1 MSITKKSDELIQFF
15 TKYQCIPF
23 VKPNKNTKI
32 IFKKLYKEIMT
43 SDKLIQKYKKQLGV
57 RFHNPTIEKIH
68 SVSDIPRPETASF
81 QGIPSKIV
89 KYILSESV
97 VKVSYYFSLFDK
109 KIEIHFVDETFAPEK
124 YNSFVDRI
132 LVWLGFIIP
141 HTSKECSKDLT
152 IFVYLMDLEKKIPD
166 NRMQILDQIH
176 VNTAYTYSCKRKNE
190 IVIYR
195 KEEWFKVLLHETFH
209 NLGLD
214 FSNMNNSECHRMI
227 HKMFPLKSEVNLF
240 EAYAECWAEILNVL
254 FVSFFTLKNRGDEK
268 EFLSTSFSLIYL
280 EQCFSIFQMVKLLQ
294 FMGLRYENLY
304 SRDEQS
310 RIVRENLYRE
320 NTNVFSYYIIT
331 TLLLSHYEEFIGWC
345 DKEHTSLFAFK
356 KTLLH
361 QKKFCGFIQSYY
373 KSIEFLSDIHCVE
386 ESIEKIKRY
395 NGKERDFLMNT
406 LRMSISELK

>member
-1 MSITKKSDELIQFF
+1 
-15 TKYQCIPF
+15 
-23 VKPNKNTKI
+23 
-32 IFKKLYKEIMT
+32 
-43 SDKLIQKYKKQLGV
+43 
-57 RFHNPTIEKIH
+57 
-68 SVSDIPRPETASF
+68 
-81 QGIPSKIV
+81 
-89 KYILSESV
+89 
-97 VKVSYYFSLFDK
+97 
-109 KIEIHFVDETFAPEK
+109 
-124 YNSFVDRI
+124 
-132 LVWLGFIIP
+132 
-141 HTSKECSKDLT
+141 
-152 IFVYLMDLEKKIPD
+152 
-166 NRMQILDQIH
+166 
-176 VNTAYTYSCKRKNE
+176 
-190 IVIYR
+190 
-195 KEEWFKVLLHETFH
+195 
-209 NLGLD
+209 
-214 FSNMNNSECHRMI
+214 
-227 HKMFPLKSEVNLF
+227 MFPLKSEVNLF

-320 NTNVFSYYIIT
+320 NTNVFSYYVIT

-395 NGKERDFLMNT
+395 NGKERNFLMNT
-406 LRMSISELK
+406 LRMSISEIE